1 MVDNFQCA
9 GYTFYSKFDS
19 GNLGRVELVRC
30 CDGLNIVG
38 NNASSSSLPSASS
51 THVSTG
57 LLLSASSPQAPA
69 QKFAS
74 GGSLVIIGANSP
86 PAQIET
92 ATPCP
97 LSPLSQQLPL
107 GPSGGA
113 ASSAVNSN
121 SITTIAPLE
130 LHHQLLY
137 QSHHHASFVEVEF
150 NLWTRPDC
158 AGTPYENQNRTWF
171 YFAVTGGRPHQIV
184 KFNVM
189 NLNKQAKLFS
199 QGMHPVMK
207 VGPGGRWERTKD
219 KPSYAVTNDVF
230 FISFLHRAPDSPETK
245 TYYAFTFPFSYND
258 LLEQLGNFDKR
269 FGRHPFELH
278 QIAHEVA
285 QQFEPTTDPAVVEA
299 TPVSGNSGLSKKS
312 KLVKECKVERCS
324 PESLDDT
331 ARDGTG
337 NDEEDLSKVNTVGA
351 NGSKHVEDPDL
362 VSAMS
367 IDDSTSESMQQ
378 ITNLVKGVNIELQP
392 QPSKPSIAES
402 SKIKLPFFQQI
413 LHAPA
418 IDDEGK
424 ISNVDLRDDIYYYR
438 ELLTH
443 SVERRRIELL
453 TISSFH
459 GIQTVREERLRNL
472 FPDEKTPRCHTFK
485 NKKIIFISSRVHPG
499 ETPASFVLNGFLSML
514 LDRKS
519 IVSITLRRMYVFKIV
534 PFLNPDG
541 VYNGLYRSDTRGHNL
556 NRVYL
561 APNCE
566 TQPAIYAARKLI
578 RYYHLGADDPEP
590 YELEIEKK
598 IATLIKTPNT
608 SSDENVIASS
618 AEEKSVSPAEMA
630 AAPKKGTISK
640 QNAQKKQTENM
651 QYTMSRLP
659 KLTLSTAQSLIDTS
673 SDRRKGRISSIFKK
687 GSITTPSTSATP
699 SSGSSTWPAKLL
711 NKVFRRRKT
720 VENARLHQ
728 LPPISRRKT
737 SLALAP
743 VVEETVEPE
752 RTVPTETSRPTLLL
766 LSQTSS
772 LIVEISQSLEK
783 NCVDDSESTE
793 ENTPSTSDSGFGEQ
807 ALSKSSTISKSS
819 STITL
824 IETESPMVTTS
835 VPTVMTNLTATTT
848 DDVPGSATSNVRP
861 DGAASSETGSLATTE
876 EVLPAPKVF
885 TEQLIPELLPIVTE
899 SGFGVRPIR
908 SASNLSTASSMAN
921 ASTITHVSIKKTPM
935 VTAKVDTGRKTTS
948 FKNAPNK
955 PNLLAAAFNVIKKKD
970 FAVSHTKQ
978 QSYPMS
984 QQQQSSLGKLAG
996 TGSKKTSTLHHKRGE
1011 TKLRP
1016 QTQQMYSHFRSHRNE
1031 YLNPAGQKSINIS
1044 LDYLAQLDEKID
1056 KSLYEEKSNMFL
1068 YIDLH
1073 GHASKKGVFMYGNHL
1088 PSTIEAVECML
1099 LPRLMSINSQH
1110 FHYDACNFSERN
1122 MYYKGKRDGLSKEGS
1137 GRVAIYKCT
1146 GLIKSYTLECNYN
1159 TGKSVNI
1166 LPLKGKETPS
1176 TKVQSPVPPKYTPAV
1191 FEEVGR
1197 ALGPSIL
1204 DLTNSNPQSRLP
1216 NSEFRT
1222 LQGLRNTLR
1231 IEIERGSSKARVTN
1245 KVPKPHS
1252 KRLSQQ
1258 SSSSMEIAK
1267 ENAIQ
1272 WENIAGAQTS
1282 SVTGAGGCSSTGTGV
1297 AGNGNGKLNVV
1308 GEPLGGNGN
1317 SSACCSSAAS
1327 SGGRQFLKSGSLK
1340 AHSGKISRK
1349 GAGVGGKVFG
1359 KKDAIKKSKILCESA
1374 VGGAVVTGSK
1384 KLQEIIRSKDQHQV
1398 PRKKIKVSPPH
1409 QHGAADDG
1417 FDICFKTNLS
1427 ATSLPNFLTNPPS
1440 LSELPLSKK
1449 VKSESKL
1456 LDECL
1461 ECDDSLDAI
1470 PCCSYSL
1477 PTTTSSNTV
1486 VLTKLMTTYPQVGSP
1501 GMVVG
1506 TNELLPASPGGAGA
1520 TPSNVA
1526 TGISIAMAGS
1536 SSSGVDKEPTKESR
1550 FSKFSKATSAKQ
1562 QAKLGKSTK
1571 SSDGGKML
1579 KKKRSLKTDSN
1590 LKRKKTR
1597 IKPAL
1602 T

>member
-630 AAPKKGTISK
+630 AAPKK
-640 QNAQKKQTENM
+640 
-651 QYTMSRLP
+651 
-659 KLTLSTAQSLIDTS
+659 
-673 SDRRKGRISSIFKK
+673 
-687 GSITTPSTSATP
+687 
-699 SSGSSTWPAKLL
+699 
-711 NKVFRRRKT
+711 
-720 VENARLHQ
+720 
-728 LPPISRRKT
+728 
-737 SLALAP
+737 
-743 VVEETVEPE
+743 
-752 RTVPTETSRPTLLL
+752 
-766 LSQTSS
+766 
-772 LIVEISQSLEK
+772 
-783 NCVDDSESTE
+783 DSESTE

>member
-19 GNLGRVELVRC
+19 GNLGKVELVRC
-30 CDGLNIVG
+30 CEGLNIVG
-38 NNASSSSLPSASS
+38 SNVSSSSLPSASNAN
-51 THVSTG
+51 VPTG
-57 LLLSASSPQAPA
+57 LLSSTSSPQAPP
-69 QKFAS
+69 QKIAS
-74 GGSLVIIGANSP
+74 GGPLVIIGANSP
-86 PAQIET
+86 PAQTET
-92 ATPCP
+92 AALSP

-107 GPSGGA
+107 GPSAVGA
-113 ASSAVNSN
+113 ATGSAVPSSS
-121 SITTIAPLE
+121 SITTVAPLE

-207 VGPGGRWERTKD
+207 VGPGGRWERIKD

-230 FISFLHRAPDSPETK
+230 FISFLHRAPESFETK

-285 QQFEPTTDPAVVEA
+285 QQFEPTS
-299 TPVSGNSGLSKKS
+299 VSGAVESVPSSGMTGIAKKG
-312 KLVKECKVERCS
+312 KPAKECKMERCS

-337 NDEEDLSKVNTVGA
+337 NDEGELTKITNPTGTT
-351 NGSKHVEDPDL
+351 GSNHGEDPDL
-362 VSAMS
+362 VSPMS

-378 ITNLVKGVNIELQP
+378 ITNLVKGVKIELQP
-392 QPSKPSIAES
+392 QPSKPSIAEA

-418 IDDEGK
+418 LDDDGK
-424 ISNVDLRDDIYYYR
+424 GSNIDLRDDIYYYR

-459 GIQTVREERLRNL
+459 GIQTTREERLRNL
-472 FPDEKTPRCHTFK
+472 FPEDKTPRCHTFK

-499 ETPASFVLNGFLSML
+499 ETPASFVLNGFLSTL

-561 APNCE
+561 APNFE

-578 RYYHLGADDPEP
+578 RYYHLGVDDPEP

-598 IATLIKTPNT
+598 TAALIKTSNT
-608 SSDENVIASS
+608 SGDETVTVST
-618 AEEKSVSPAEMA
+618 AEEKPISTVEVVAAE
-630 AAPKKGTISK
+630 PKK
-640 QNAQKKQTENM
+640 
-651 QYTMSRLP
+651 
-659 KLTLSTAQSLIDTS
+659 
-673 SDRRKGRISSIFKK
+673 
-687 GSITTPSTSATP
+687 
-699 SSGSSTWPAKLL
+699 
-711 NKVFRRRKT
+711 
-720 VENARLHQ
+720 
-728 LPPISRRKT
+728 
-737 SLALAP
+737 
-743 VVEETVEPE
+743 
-752 RTVPTETSRPTLLL
+752 
-766 LSQTSS
+766 
-772 LIVEISQSLEK
+772 
-783 NCVDDSESTE
+783 DSESTE

-807 ALSKSSTISKSS
+807 TLSKSSTISKSS
-819 STITL
+819 STVTL
-824 IETESPMVTTS
+824 VEAADSSTATAS
-835 VPTVMTNLTATTT
+835 VPTVTTPETTANT
-848 DDVPGSATSNVRP
+848 DDSLCSATINARAV
-861 DGAASSETGSLATTE
+861 DGVASSETGSLAVTE

-899 SGFGVRPIR
+899 SGFALRPIR

-921 ASTITHVSIKKTPM
+921 STANASTITHVSVKKTPV
-935 VTAKVDTGRKTTS
+935 VTAKVDTGRKSTS

-955 PNLLAAAFNVIKKKD
+955 PNLIATASNAIKKKD
-970 FAVSHTKQ
+970 FALSHTKQ
-978 QSYPMS
+978 QSYPLTQQQQQQQ
-984 QQQQSSLGKLAG
+984 QQQQSSLSKLAG

-1011 TKLRP
+1011 SKMRP
-1016 QTQQMYSHFRSHRNE
+1016 QTPQMYSHFRSHRNE
-1031 YLNPAGQKSINIS
+1031 YLSPAGQKNINIS
-1044 LDYLAQLDEKID
+1044 LDFLAQLDEKID
-1056 KSLYEEKSNMFL
+1056 KNTYEEKSNMFL

-1099 LPRLMSINSQH
+1099 LPRLMSLNSQH

-1197 ALGPSIL
+1197 ALAPSIL

-1258 SSSSMEIAK
+1258 SSSSMEVAK

-1272 WENIAGAQTS
+1272 WENIAGSQTG
-1282 SVTGAGGCSSTGTGV
+1282 SVTGGGGCSPTGAGV
-1297 AGNGNGKLNVV
+1297 AGNGNGKLGVVV

-1327 SGGRQFLKSGSLK
+1327 SGGRQFLKGGSLK

-1374 VGGAVVTGSK
+1374 VGGAVVAGGK
-1384 KLQEIIRSKDQHQV
+1384 KLQEMIRSKDQHQV

-1409 QHGAADDG
+1409 QHGTAVDG
-1417 FDICFKTNLS
+1417 FDICFKTNLA

-1461 ECDDSLDAI
+1461 DCDDSLDAI

-1477 PTTTSSNTV
+1477 PTTTSSNAV
-1486 VLTKLMTTYPQVGSP
+1486 VLTKLMTTYSQAGSP

-1506 TNELLPASPGGAGA
+1506 SNELLPPSPGGAA
-1520 TPSNVA
+1520 TSGSVSAGIGIGLVA
-1526 TGISIAMAGS
+1526 AS
-1536 SSSGVDKEPTKESR
+1536 SSSGGEKEPGKEGR

-1562 QAKLGKSTK
+1562 QAKLGKSSK